1 MIMTQDKARKT
12 ATRQRMA
19 ATGEPYC
26 EARRATEAAADPGTP
41 REENSCARMAEE
53 SGLSV
58 AEVRAQEIVA
68 LAREQAAEARDRADE
83 AEELAERA
91 RERSEQAEEAA
102 MMAHEAADMAA
113 EAAAMTRDWADPDE
127 REQARARAEAA
138 RTRAHE
144 AQRRA
149 DDAER
154 AADRAQEVAGEA
166 EEAAEEAEEFADEA
180 QDRAGA
186 FGGGPD
192 EHVRRADGTDGRPDT
207 GGWDRPGPPRP
218 PKPPKPPRSP
228 GHPGGFGDFG
238 FGPDLGVRIGQV
250 LRRFDVLRG
259 QAEDIVSRAERM
271 FGPGPR
277 RSRPGLTGS

>member
-1 MIMTQDKARKT
+1 MIMTQDKARKI

-26 EARRATEAAADPGTP
+26 EARRATEAEADAGTP
-41 REENSCARMAEE
+41 REEDWYARMAEE

-68 LAREQAAEARDRADE
+68 LAQEQAAEARDRADQ

-102 MMAHEAADMAA
+102 MMAHDAADMAA

-144 AQRRA
+144 AQQRA

-154 AADRAQEVAGEA
+154 AAERAQEVAGEA
-166 EEAAEEAEEFADEA
+166 EEAAEEAEEFAHEA
-180 QDRAGA
+180 QERTGA

-192 EHVRRADGTDGRPDT
+192 EHVRRADETDGWPDDEGWERPE
-207 GGWDRPGPPRP
+207 PPRP
-218 PKPPKPPRSP
+218 PRPPRPPEPPRSP
-228 GHPGGFGDFG
+228 GHPGGFGDFR
-238 FGPDLGVRIGQV
+238 FGPDLGMRIGQV
-250 LRRFDVLRG
+250 LRRFEVLRG
-259 QAEDIVSRAERM
+259 QAEEIMSRAERM
-271 FGPGPR
+271 FGPARDKADPD
-277 RSRPGLTGS
+277 